1 MPVTG
6 KLSKKF
12 YETLGDEIANE
23 LVEWFNQVDVA
34 YHTGIR
40 EQFDTNFARFDAKL
54 EQRVSELRGDMVVR
68 FGRADAKL
76 EQRVAEL
83 RGEMDAR
90 FARTDAA
97 VERLRGEMDA
107 GFGQLRHEMD
117 FLRSELRGEFKSGLA
132 ETRAELLKWM
142 FIYWVGSAATTVGLI
157 LTVISVLRS

>member
-1 MPVTG
+1 MPVTA

-23 LVEWFNQVDVA
+23 LVEWFNQVDIA

-54 EQRVSELRGDMVVR
+54 EQRVSELSSETRAG
-68 FGRADAKL
+68 FARADGKL
-76 EQRVAEL
+76 EQRTAEL
-83 RGEMDAR
+83 RGDMDVR
-90 FARTDAA
+90 FARSDAA
-97 VERLRGEMDA
+97 LDRLRRDVEA
-107 GFGQLRHEMD
+107 GFGQLRQEMD

>member
-1 MPVTG
+1 MPVTA

-54 EQRVSELRGDMVVR
+54 EQRVSGLSGSMDLRFAR
-68 FGRADAKL
+68 SDAAL
-76 EQRVAEL
+76 DRL
-83 RGEMDAR
+83 RQEMDAG
-90 FARTDAA
+90 FAASEAA
-97 VERLRGEMDA
+97 SRQVRRETDA
-107 GFGQLRHEMD
+107 GFGQLRQEMD